1 MEKERHLNKCS
12 HCGGE
17 AHVSV
22 DSDDPRVGTRYAVWC
37 SRCKIHT
44 QWYSDKDEAIDIWNR
59 SFKGDEKA
67 RRDQYVIVGTRNS
80 GKTLNLLKR
89 AAEDDAYIMVS
100 NENEARWL
108 FGFAQ
113 KCGINIRY
121 PITCKENLV
130 AIKQWGIP
138 VYIDNADRVLETVF
152 GMYFEGMTIDREKCV
167 ACEGDEIM
175 FSTNSFKEKVGML
188 IQIIRMS
195 YRNGDDDGNRILAGT
210 EGGLQFA
217 TEIVDGLSCE
227 EKTVQMR
234 CEEISRRFQNGI
246 DSPSMFIN
254 KGQSEYSMRIE
265 SLMDTLKKET
275 DK

>member
-1 MEKERHLNKCS
+1 MEKERHLNKCP

-17 AHVSV
+17 AHVS
-22 DSDDPRVGTRYAVWC
+22 DYSDDPRVGTRYAVWC
-37 SRCKIHT
+37 SRCNIHT
-44 QWYSDKDEAIDIWNR
+44 LWYSDKDKAIDIWNR

-89 AAEDDAYIMVS
+89 ASEDDGYIMVS
-100 NENEARWL
+100 NEDEARWL

-138 VYIDNADRVLETVF
+138 VYIDNADRVLATVF

-167 ACEGDEIM
+167 VSDGDEIM
-175 FSTNSFKEKVGML
+175 FNTNSFKERVELVRSKLCLHSGDEE
-188 IQIIRMS
+188 
-195 YRNGDDDGNRILAGT
+195 RNTILFAYSK
-210 EGGLQFA
+210 GLETA
-217 TEIVDGLSCE
+217 ENIVDGLSCD

-234 CEEISRRFQNGI
+234 CEEISRRIQNGFE
-246 DSPSMFIN
+246 PHGLFIN
-254 KGQSEYSMRIE
+254 EGQSEYSMRIE

-275 DK
+275 D